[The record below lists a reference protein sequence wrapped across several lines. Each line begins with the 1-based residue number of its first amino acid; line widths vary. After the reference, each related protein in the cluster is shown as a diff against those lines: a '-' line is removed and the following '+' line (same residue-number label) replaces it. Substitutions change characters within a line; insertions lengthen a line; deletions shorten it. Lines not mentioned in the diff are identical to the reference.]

1 MTTQEQAPEAQEGAS
16 RHLYPASAMIGDY
29 LRAAAGLVPTG
40 AIFATM
46 PVAPV
51 PATLLGGFAI
61 VFGIFGLRTALRH
74 NTSIEMTDTE
84 IRAHGLSQWLIE
96 RTIALGRTRP
106 PAAVLFFDPPRP
118 QERLDAARTGRR
130 RHQAEPRQPHRRVRR
145 GRAPRRRCGRMN
157 VIAGQRI
164 DRRQSR
170 SAGGQG
176 ARMADR
182 APLSDLLRVEDLHVQ
197 FATPAGRDPGG
208 QRGQLPACAR
218 RRRWPWSAS
227 PARASRC

>member
-1 MTTQEQAPEAQEGAS
+1 MTTHEQAPEAREGAS

-84 IRAHGLSQWLIE
+84 IRAYGLLANGLIE
-96 RTIALGRTRP
+96 RTISWAELDRLRLSYFSTRRDRKSGWMQLELAGGGARLSLDSRIAGFGEVVRRAADAAHERQLHVSESTAANLEALGVRVP
-106 PAAVLFFDPPRP
+106 EW
-118 QERLDAARTGRR
+118 QIE
-130 RHQAEPRQPHRRVRR
+130 HR
-145 GRAPRRRCGRMN
+145 
-157 VIAGQRI
+157 
-164 DRRQSR
+164 
-170 SAGGQG
+170 
-176 ARMADR
+176 
-182 APLSDLLRVEDLHVQ
+182 
-197 FATPAGRDPGG
+197 
-208 QRGQLPACAR
+208 
-218 RRRWPWSAS
+218 
-227 PARASRC
+227 